1 MENEKG
7 EGLSRR
13 NFLMGLGGGVL
24 GAAALAS
31 AATPERKYIGANTSW
46 VDFGDAT
53 RAFLTQPQQ
62 GKGPFKAVILG
73 HERYGLV
80 QHTLDLAAKFAAYSY
95 MCVAPDMASHWK
107 GDKEALNRGDARLT
121 LTPDQIKY
129 YMGKGMDYLL
139 AQPQVDKTRIA
150 AMGVCQSGDYP
161 LLLNSARKEVAANLI
176 FYGGVTT
183 GEDVIAKVTAP
194 ILGVF
199 GEADHVIAL
208 DAVHKFRDNLERHR
222 KSYEFNVFAE
232 MPHGW
237 LNDTMPGRYRQA
249 QSEAAW
255 AMMIDF
261 LNRVYAGAY
270 PPGRV
275 RQRFELDIAVDYD
288 FKKNVRLE

>member
-1 MENEKG
+1 
-7 EGLSRR
+7 
-13 NFLMGLGGGVL
+13 
-24 GAAALAS
+24 
-31 AATPERKYIGANTSW
+31 
-46 VDFGDAT
+46 
-53 RAFLTQPQQ
+53 
-62 GKGPFKAVILG
+62 LG

-80 QHTLDLAAKFAAYSY
+80 QHTLDLAAKFAAYGY

-222 KSYEFNVFAE
+222 KSYEFKVFAE